1 MLRFQINIW
10 HLKADILAVSLFKK
24 KKNKVLAGSIS
35 GKAVHI
41 LANNL
46 RQLCYHVILICAKFQ
61 KVLIDHWVLFGSRPF
76 QKKKFCNWLIS
87 VICPRDLCYNHV
99 I

>member
-24 KKNKVLAGSIS
+24 KNKVLSGSIS

-46 RQLCYHVILICAKFQ
+46 H
-61 KVLIDHWVLFGSRPF
+61 
-76 QKKKFCNWLIS
+76 
-87 VICPRDLCYNHV
+87 
-99 I
+99 

>member
-46 RQLCYHVILICAKFQ
+46 H
-61 KVLIDHWVLFGSRPF
+61 
-76 QKKKFCNWLIS
+76 
-87 VICPRDLCYNHV
+87 
-99 I
+99 